1 MIYCRLADAPEKIES
16 EGNRLVQEYLS
27 QFSDDDEIQ
36 TSEVYDYVLSH
47 ASRELRAYM
56 DMVEKIHAD
65 AKRRGAIAG

>member
-1 MIYCRLADAPEKIES
+1 MIYCRLADAPGEIES

-36 TSEVYDYVLSH
+36 TSEVYNYVLSH

-65 AKRRGAIAG
+65 AKLRGAIAG